1 MVYRDRSIWI
11 MPYLCKACYFI
22 LLMKGM
28 SANADPHYQK
38 LYGRVT
44 DVCSNRRGQPN
55 LCAMIE
61 PHPGRNPYL
70 IRFAPP
76 SGKYALYGKKFREV
90 FKRFSRTCGLEG
102 NRTVIQ
108 NHKAQVEQYLRQK
121 IVSFRLISP
130 IFFLAARR
138 INKESI
144 NDQ

>member
-61 PHPGRNPYL
+61 PRPGRNPYL

-76 SGKYALYGKKFREV
+76 SGKYALNSDFLSSHTNAFQELVDWRGIGLLFKTIKPKYSNTCAKKCE
-90 FKRFSRTCGLEG
+90 FSSNITD
-102 NRTVIQ
+102 
-108 NHKAQVEQYLRQK
+108 
-121 IVSFRLISP
+121 FFFSP
-130 IFFLAARR
+130 PE
-138 INKESI
+138 ESI
-144 NDQ
+144 KNQ